1 MQCCYLFVLRVKCK
15 MLIFLNEVRYVCLFR
30 GEDSPDKSR
39 ARSKHFKKEI
49 EASDSDSDQ
58 RSRSKVRKE
67 KIRSIVS
74 KKAAAPDSDSDSS
87 GDSWEQERPPSDRPG
102 IVCLKK
108 KKGRPGGGGLFSR
121 ASFIRVEETIYE
133 RRMFNGFILYAH
145 NYQLNIFF
153 YISFNLLNFAIC
165 FD

>member
-1 MQCCYLFVLRVKCK
+1 MK
-15 MLIFLNEVRYVCLFR
+15 YVCLFR

-108 KKGRPGGGGLFSR
+108 KKGRPGGGVGDCLAEQVLFKLKKQSMKGEC
-121 ASFIRVEETIYE
+121 SMVLSYMLTIT
-133 RRMFNGFILYAH
+133 N
-145 NYQLNIFF
+145 
-153 YISFNLLNFAIC
+153 
-165 FD
+165 

>member
-1 MQCCYLFVLRVKCK
+1 

-49 EASDSDSDQ
+49 ETSDSDSDQ

-87 GDSWEQERPPSDRPG
+87 ADSWEQERPPSDRPG
-102 IVCLKK
+102 TVCLKK
-108 KKGRPGGGGLFSR
+108 RKGRVGGTVQQSKFY
-121 ASFIRVEETIYE
+121 IRVEETIYE
-133 RRMFNGFILYAH
+133 RRMFNGFILHAH

>member
-1 MQCCYLFVLRVKCK
+1 M
-15 MLIFLNEVRYVCLFR
+15 RYVCLFR

-108 KKGRPGGGGLFSR
+108 KKGRPGGGGDCL
-121 ASFIRVEETIYE
+121 AEQV
-133 RRMFNGFILYAH
+133 LY
-145 NYQLNIFF
+145 
-153 YISFNLLNFAIC
+153 SS
-165 FD
+165 

>member
-1 MQCCYLFVLRVKCK
+1 MK
-15 MLIFLNEVRYVCLFR
+15 YVCLFR

-108 KKGRPGGGGLFSR
+108 KKGRPGGVGDCLAEQVLFKLKKQSMKGEC
-121 ASFIRVEETIYE
+121 SMVLSYMLTIT
-133 RRMFNGFILYAH
+133 N
-145 NYQLNIFF
+145 
-153 YISFNLLNFAIC
+153 
-165 FD
+165 

>member
-49 EASDSDSDQ
+49 ETSDSDSDQ

-108 KKGRPGGGGLFSR
+108 KKGRPGGGDCLAEQVLFELKKQSMKGEC
-121 ASFIRVEETIYE
+121 SMVLSYMLTIT
-133 RRMFNGFILYAH
+133 N
-145 NYQLNIFF
+145 
-153 YISFNLLNFAIC
+153 
-165 FD
+165 

>member
-1 MQCCYLFVLRVKCK
+1 MK
-15 MLIFLNEVRYVCLFR
+15 YVCLFR

-108 KKGRPGGGGLFSR
+108 KKGRPEGGGGT
-121 ASFIRVEETIYE
+121 V
-133 RRMFNGFILYAH
+133 
-145 NYQLNIFF
+145 
-153 YISFNLLNFAIC
+153 
-165 FD
+165 